1 MLSTLIA
8 HAARI
13 VACRRGVTAAETAL
27 IAASLVVLVTVA
39 GNGLTEVLSAAFSRV
54 IGSVIG

>member
-1 MLSTLIA
+1 MLSTLFVRA
-8 HAARI
+8 TRI
-13 VACRRGVTAAETAL
+13 KSCRRGVTAAETAL

-54 IGSVIG
+54 IGSVTG